1 MYIELYWSTIII
13 PRTLLFSISSALSAL
28 SVKVSS
34 TRLSAG
40 WNDQPFVNEC
50 VFFFFFQDSI
60 GRRRARAAMRHWQ
73 KHTCLRF
80 KRVKDPPEDLGHINF
95 VFEGG

>member
-1 MYIELYWSTIII
+1 MYIELFWSAIII
-13 PRTLLFSISSALSAL
+13 PRSLLFSISSALSAL

-40 WNDQPFVNEC
+40 WNDQPFVNYC
-50 VFFFFFQDSI
+50 LFFFQDRI

-80 KRVKDPPEDLGHINF
+80 KRVKNPPEDLGHINF